1 MANNYRND
9 LQTQRMRIDQLR
21 ALDTRLGRLADNAPE
36 REGVERD
43 RTDALY
49 AYDRVT
55 ADIHAYERAT
65 MDDEAMDIDEFV
77 LHERARAVDV
87 PISRPVLRRTDR
99 ILLPEDDW
107 HGHAFPH
114 PIPAGPDPAWPDP
127 AWHTAP
133 ALPPA
138 APALPPLI
146 ALPQAPVAEIIDL
159 TTPPATP
166 PPRSPITTPPA
177 PVRPSRSPR
186 RGGKTKRKGKKR
198 KSTKKRKGKSAK
210 KTKKRK

>member
-133 ALPPA
+133 A